1 MQILKLSILQR
12 LIYIGEDP
20 SNQNVLDCSIILRS
34 LAMGWNK
41 SKKISKEEKQY
52 SNLSKIFDADNNVS
66 QINWNYKSQS
76 LMLRHYAQHDI

>member
-1 MQILKLSILQR
+1 
-12 LIYIGEDP
+12 
-20 SNQNVLDCSIILRS
+20 
-34 LAMGWNK
+34 MGWNK